1 VVAALQRGQVDTVL
15 LIDDPSSTEQLW
27 VGPQPLELSHDRAE
41 LLAMGVRDPQRVRAD
56 AALVRALTATDAEL
70 VLLGPDEAD
79 IDGGIAGLLRY
90 ADATTRHR

>member
-1 VVAALQRGQVDTVL
+1 LAISYSSARVLGLLPPVRFRAATAAPCL
-15 LIDDPSSTEQLW
+15 PSA
-27 VGPQPLELSHDRAE
+27 V
-41 LLAMGVRDPQRVRAD
+41 RVRAD

-90 ADATTRHR
+90 ADAATRHR